1 MNSSS
6 TDGPQIVRT
15 SEGEGARAEEE
26 EEAEISEDV
35 GAHQLLDN
43 IRVDTPATTSTG
55 TTLRKRTKLKKE
67 SLEGEDKMIPLK
79 SDDIERAVVRKD
91 HEVKSVSGKRQSS
104 VEDVSEITKLDVV
117 DEDHPGAGKTCED
130 ETRKEGADAT
140 AVKFKIL
147 GKPRKEKSSKVKT
160 EDDSEEHDE
169 EEPSCGGPCGTKWK
183 EHHFEF
189 ELDVSALQERAAE
202 RAEKLSQQAKEY
214 AEQAGRYVGKVKQAA
229 WRVLPHNVLPEWMKD
244 NEFLRDYHRPP
255 MPSFKQCFRSI
266 FRIHTETG
274 NIWTHLIGFILFIIL
289 MIYFL
294 ITSILDQDPWQKIA
308 VYMAFFLGAIS
319 CLFCS
324 FFFHTCACH
333 SVKVANV
340 CSKLD
345 YSGITFLIVGS
356 FVPWLYFGFYC
367 EDIARAVYSTF
378 IVVLGIVCL
387 VVAMKDTFGKPKYRS
402 CRAALFVSLGLSAI
416 IPAIH
421 YVIKNSFL
429 HAVEAGAFGWMI
441 LMGALY
447 IGGATLYALRI
458 PERFFPGKCDVWF
471 QSHQFFHVLVVAAA
485 MVHFHGL
492 NTMAAYREE
501 VGECSIESEVTTP
514 EDGITTFVFSY

>member
-1 MNSSS
+1 MNPSGS
-6 TDGPQIVRT
+6 DAPQVVRT
-15 SEGEGARAEEE
+15 SEGERGQVKEEQE
-26 EEAEISEDV
+26 EVGTCEDV
-35 GAHQLLDN
+35 GSHQLVEN
-43 IRVDTPATTSTG
+43 QSEQPPEANPAG
-55 TTLRKRTKLKKE
+55 TTLRKRTNVSKRSSE
-67 SLEGEDKMIPLK
+67 EEGTMIPLK
-79 SDDIERAVVRKD
+79 HDDLERSVVRKD
-91 HEVKSVSGKRQSS
+91 QEVKPVSGKH
-104 VEDVSEITKLDVV
+104 VTEDASEITKISVI
-117 DEDHPGAGKTCED
+117 DEDHPDNRGEKGED
-130 ETRKEGADAT
+130 EADKQGSDIT
-140 AVKFKIL
+140 AI
-147 GKPRKEKSSKVKT
+147 KVKVMGKQRKGNPSKAKV
-160 EDDSEEHDE
+160 EDDEDHDE
-169 EEPSCGGPCGTKWK
+169 VEPGCGGPCGTKWK

-202 RAEKLSQQAKEY
+202 RAERLAEQAKEY
-214 AEQAGRYVGKVKQAA
+214 AEQAGRYVGKVKKAA
-229 WRVLPHNVLPEWMKD
+229 WSVLPHNVLPEWMKD
-244 NEFLRDYHRPP
+244 NEFLQDYHRPP

-274 NIWTHLIGFILFIIL
+274 NIWTHLLGFVLFIVL
-289 MIYFL
+289 MVYFL
-294 ITSILDQDPWQKIA
+294 VTSILGQAPWQKIA
-308 VYMAFFLGAIS
+308 VYMAFFLGAIT

-367 EDIARAVYSTF
+367 EDVARAVYSTF

-387 VVAMKDTFGKPKYRS
+387 IVAMKDTFGSPKYRPF
-402 CRAALFVSLGLSAI
+402 RAALFVSLGLSAV

-421 YVIKNSFL
+421 YMIKNSL
-429 HAVEAGAFGWMI
+429 VHAIEAGAIGWMI
-441 LMGALY
+441 LMGVLY

-492 NTMAAYREE
+492 NTMAAYRQE
-501 VGECSIESEVTTP
+501 VGECSIQEE
-514 EDGITTFVFSY
+514 ITTADTTTLAFSY